1 MDNSIQE
8 KFIEKS
14 PIPITIENTEKIL
27 NQMKKNVCK
36 IIKRDGKRGTGFFC
50 RIPFPDKNNIIHAL
64 VTNNHVLNEKDIQN
78 GNSIEFTLNDDRET
92 KIIVIDYKR
101 KKYTN
106 KNLDITFIEIDVMKD
121 NIYDFLDVNEDI
133 ANNNILINSYINSSL
148 YVLHYAKGKKIK
160 VSYGLLNKICDY
172 HILHFCSTDF
182 GSSGSPILSLETF
195 RVIGIHKSAPK
206 NDNEQFN
213 NGTLLS
219 KAIIRFYEHYNIK
232 NNNNNKHIDNVKSF
246 KYEVK
251 RAHGPFITYSNLKPN
266 IPDKRNNRPSID
278 ASNLISKMNAKRAHT
293 PLNTYSNLKSN
304 ISDEKNKKIT
314 VTERTVRKKNFLIK
328 NVTVTRF
335 KDIKKLNT
343 LTLKYRKNKSK
354 EIIQIFGTSF
364 FENNKKN
371 CKLIINQEEQEL
383 TDILNVSEFKE
394 DEIEIKLK
402 EIKKITNM
410 SYMFYKCEELISF
423 SEISNWD
430 TSEVTNMSFM
440 FSYLPLKSLP
450 NISKWDTSK
459 VINMC
464 HMFSHS
470 SLESLPDISKWNTS
484 KVTDISYMFFN
495 CKLLSKFPNIF
506 HWNLKNVME
515 KKNMFSGCK
524 NLKDIPDYFQN

>member
-1 MDNSIQE
+1 M
-8 KFIEKS
+8 
-14 PIPITIENTEKIL
+14 
-27 NQMKKNVCK
+27 
-36 IIKRDGKRGTGFFC
+36 
-50 RIPFPDKNNIIHAL
+50 
-64 VTNNHVLNEKDIQN
+64 
-78 GNSIEFTLNDDRET
+78 
-92 KIIVIDYKR
+92 
-101 KKYTN
+101 
-106 KNLDITFIEIDVMKD
+106 
-121 NIYDFLDVNEDI
+121 
-133 ANNNILINSYINSSL
+133 
-148 YVLHYAKGKKIK
+148 
-160 VSYGLLNKICDY
+160 
-172 HILHFCSTDF
+172 
-182 GSSGSPILSLETF
+182 
-195 RVIGIHKSAPK
+195 
-206 NDNEQFN
+206 
-213 NGTLLS
+213 
-219 KAIIRFYEHYNIK
+219 
-232 NNNNNKHIDNVKSF
+232 
-246 KYEVK
+246 
-251 RAHGPFITYSNLKPN
+251 
-266 IPDKRNNRPSID
+266 
-278 ASNLISKMNAKRAHT
+278 
-293 PLNTYSNLKSN
+293 
-304 ISDEKNKKIT
+304 
-314 VTERTVRKKNFLIK
+314 TERTVRKKNFLIK

-440 FSYLPLKSLP
+440 FCYLPLKTLP

-524 NLKDIPDYFQN
+524 NLKDIPYYFQN